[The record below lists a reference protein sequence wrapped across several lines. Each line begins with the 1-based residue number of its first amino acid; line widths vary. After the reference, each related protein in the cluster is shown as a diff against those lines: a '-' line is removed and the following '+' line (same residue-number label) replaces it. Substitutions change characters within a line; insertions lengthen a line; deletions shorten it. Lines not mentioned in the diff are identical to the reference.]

1 MCYSLHVL
9 RESSRAMCTHNSGA
23 LLSLNRVLHPSDTC
37 PFAMSRVHRAM
48 CVGRRRLLSTSV
60 RSGASFLGAL
70 PARVPVTLVRAP
82 PPGDAPLDGLAAP
95 AAIMSPVQPLGTA
108 SARVDPAAVDGG
120 SLSTLYWAERRP
132 RTAAVV
138 WVNRKEREIMPCAR
152 LVAYMERVLGLHV
165 LVPSA
170 VAPLVGGTVGGGAAR
185 AGSVTCCWRRG
196 ARTWR
201 TRAQPYDPD
210 DAAGLARTVR
220 TRATATS
227 VD

>member
-1 MCYSLHVL
+1 
-9 RESSRAMCTHNSGA
+9 
-23 LLSLNRVLHPSDTC
+23 
-37 PFAMSRVHRAM
+37 MSRVHRTM

-60 RSGASFLGAL
+60 RSGASLLGAL
-70 PARVPVTLVRAP
+70 PVLVPVTLVRAP

-227 VD
+227 DRLIERVGESHTADACVCAAG